1 VLARLCPIRTAI
13 SWTGQPVLQQHFEL
27 ILPADLVYQV
37 VAGVVE

>member
-1 VLARLCPIRTAI
+1 VPAFRA
-13 SWTGQPVLQQHFEL
+13 PVLQQHFEL